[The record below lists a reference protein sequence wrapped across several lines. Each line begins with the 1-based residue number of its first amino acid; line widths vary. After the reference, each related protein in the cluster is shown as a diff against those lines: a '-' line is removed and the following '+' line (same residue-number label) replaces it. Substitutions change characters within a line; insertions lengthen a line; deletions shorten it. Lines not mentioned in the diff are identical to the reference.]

1 MNQTAELIPSLVAET
16 IQIFQKQ
23 FGSPPE
29 IVTSAP
35 GRVEIL
41 GNHTDYNGGT
51 VVGAGIGQRL
61 EIGCSLR
68 DDNAIHLHS
77 TDTCQTSLE
86 SYASDELSEWCRY
99 PLGVFDELRMLGKT
113 NSERGFNLC
122 VNSDVPVGAGLS
134 SSAALEMAAA
144 LALTQLYAEDEGEFA
159 MADLVRISHRAE
171 NRYVGI
177 PCGLLDQTV
186 VGYAKADSM
195 IILDAS
201 TSRHSVLPTDGEASL
216 VIFRSHISHDLAHS
230 SYDSRHEECR
240 QALMG
245 LSRVIPGIRH
255 LAHLDPID
263 IKAYDVVLDEKLA
276 RRARHVVEEQ
286 RRVGA
291 FLKALNEGDHGA
303 AGQLM
308 TASHESS
315 RTLFENS
322 TPELDFLVQQL
333 NAKENV
339 FGARLSGAGWGGAV
353 VALVGKAFSEKEA
366 EEVIDS
372 YEEFF
377 DIRPRWWRSEMCEGV
392 RVDSRA

>member
-171 NRYVGI
+171 NR
-177 PCGLLDQTV
+177 
-186 VGYAKADSM
+186 
-195 IILDAS
+195 
-201 TSRHSVLPTDGEASL
+201 
-216 VIFRSHISHDLAHS
+216 
-230 SYDSRHEECR
+230 
-240 QALMG
+240 
-245 LSRVIPGIRH
+245 
-255 LAHLDPID
+255 
-263 IKAYDVVLDEKLA
+263 
-276 RRARHVVEEQ
+276 
-286 RRVGA
+286 
-291 FLKALNEGDHGA
+291 
-303 AGQLM
+303 
-308 TASHESS
+308 
-315 RTLFENS
+315 
-322 TPELDFLVQQL
+322 
-333 NAKENV
+333 
-339 FGARLSGAGWGGAV
+339 
-353 VALVGKAFSEKEA
+353 
-366 EEVIDS
+366 
-372 YEEFF
+372 
-377 DIRPRWWRSEMCEGV
+377 
-392 RVDSRA
+392 